1 MGVDEIMTR
10 LGFHGPGD
18 LWTSNGPSQGVARGA
33 QAGGMGPGR
42 RQDSPG
48 ESGGGN
54 GYFSNAGYGSKC
66 RQLTHIDVAAVLNEF
81 TEPGAHA
88 GVGAAGHGGAV
99 SPGRWGVE
107 TEAREATVATPE
119 GAVAAYPAESIGW
132 GLDT

>member
-1 MGVDEIMTR
+1 
-10 LGFHGPGD
+10 
-18 LWTSNGPSQGVARGA
+18 
-33 QAGGMGPGR
+33 MGPER
-42 RQDSPG
+42 RENGPG

-54 GYFSNAGYGSKC
+54 GDGSDAGYGSKR
-66 RQLTHIDVAAVLNEF
+66 RQLTHMDVAAMLNEF
-81 TEPGAHA
+81 TEPRAHA

-107 TEAREATVATPE
+107 PEPQEATVATPE

>member
-10 LGFHGPGD
+10 LGFHGTGD
-18 LWTSNGPSQGVARGA
+18 SRTSNGPSQGVAPGA

-42 RQDSPG
+42 REDGPG
-48 ESGGGN
+48 EGGGGN
-54 GYFSNAGYGSKC
+54 GHGSDAGYGSKG

-88 GVGAAGHGGAV
+88 G
-99 SPGRWGVE
+99 RWGVE
-107 TEAREATVATPE
+107 TEPREATLATPE